1 MAKHLKLDLSSTSRG
16 KFTNNENIILIDDTL
31 SVLCSYD
38 NPNTV
43 NPPPS
48 LKLFMVQ
55 RNSGHNAIT
64 ITQPILMAKGGI
76 DRFSP
81 SNKFIGFNQLK
92 ATKKINRED
101 MGRYIVCECSQTFG
115 NKEIFSNSV
124 YSEALQ
130 IFQSPTII
138 NWDILP
144 ETYLIDDST
153 SSSTI
158 SIPIKFA
165 AIPRPTDKHIAW
177 TIITGYENEFGDVE
191 RNKDSLED
199 DTKESYIIHPG
210 TSIASCIT
218 DPIMSLP
225 NDVYEANIEF
235 TNVTEN
241 ITIILEISNP
251 YGKVEEMLPRIIVE
265 TKQNLTSEMQVM
277 EAKGP
282 MMWVIVL
289 IAAILVISIMMF
301 SFMVCIKRKNKKH
314 QEELDEI
321 DNNDDIK
328 MEKSVYKKEKV
339 VLDQNDLAFHVSEV
353 GESKKLQRFREK
365 KSDFNA
371 SLQDL
376 RAPRLKKQ
384 SEITNRTEKHTKQ
397 NIKSKGSKEELKDF
411 SSSKSNESKSNIK
424 TNAKKDISP
433 KNDNITPRSPKIT
446 TIKSE
451 EIKTKTINSDSVAS
465 ETKRERKSKV
475 EPVVVQTE
483 ISNRNVT
490 FVNEEEND
498 SSYHN
503 GIQSSEHKPVLRH
516 SGPTSYPIMAPPDE
530 DDSFKKT
537 PSRVTSPIHFTGPSE
552 INVPITMVSK

>member
-1 MAKHLKLDLSSTSRG
+1 MSVVAKHLKLDLSSSSRG
-16 KFTNNENIILIDDTL
+16 KFKNNENSILIDDTL
-31 SVLCSYD
+31 SVVCSYD
-38 NPNTV
+38 NPDTV

-55 RNSGHNAIT
+55 RDLDHNKFGSNE
-64 ITQPILMAKGGI
+64 PILLAKGGI
-76 DRFSP
+76 DRFSHN
-81 SNKFIGFNQLK
+81 NKFMGFNQLK

-101 MGRYIVCECSQTFG
+101 MDRYIVCECSQTFG

-144 ETYLIDDST
+144 EAYLIDDLT
-153 SSSTI
+153 TSSTI
-158 SIPIKFA
+158 SIPIKFS
-165 AIPRPTDKHIAW
+165 AIPKPVNKHITW
-177 TIITGYENEFGDVE
+177 SIITGYQNEFGDDYIDE
-191 RNKDSLED
+191 RNEESFDERSEDSSED
-199 DTKESYIIHPG
+199 DEKVSYIIHPG
-210 TSIASCIT
+210 TSIASCVT
-218 DPIMSLP
+218 DPLMSLP
-225 NDVYEANIEF
+225 NDVYEATIEF

-251 YGKVEEMLPRIIVE
+251 YGKVEEMLPQIIVE
-265 TKQNLTSEMQVM
+265 TKQNSTSEMQVM

-371 SLQDL
+371 QNL
-376 RAPRLKKQ
+376 RK
-384 SEITNRTEKHTKQ
+384 
-397 NIKSKGSKEELKDF
+397 IK
-411 SSSKSNESKSNIK
+411 
-424 TNAKKDISP
+424 A
-433 KNDNITPRSPKIT
+433 
-446 TIKSE
+446 
-451 EIKTKTINSDSVAS
+451 
-465 ETKRERKSKV
+465 
-475 EPVVVQTE
+475 
-483 ISNRNVT
+483 
-490 FVNEEEND
+490 
-498 SSYHN
+498 
-503 GIQSSEHKPVLRH
+503 
-516 SGPTSYPIMAPPDE
+516 
-530 DDSFKKT
+530 
-537 PSRVTSPIHFTGPSE
+537 
-552 INVPITMVSK
+552 

>member
-1 MAKHLKLDLSSTSRG
+1 
-16 KFTNNENIILIDDTL
+16 
-31 SVLCSYD
+31 
-38 NPNTV
+38 
-43 NPPPS
+43 
-48 LKLFMVQ
+48 MVQ
-55 RNSGHNAIT
+55 RHLHHNT
-64 ITQPILMAKGGI
+64 KTSNEPILMAKGGI

-101 MGRYIVCECSQTFG
+101 MDRYIVCECSQTFET
-115 NKEIFSNSV
+115 KEIFSNSV

-153 SSSTI
+153 TSSTI
-158 SIPIKFA
+158 SIPIRFA
-165 AIPRPTDKHIAW
+165 AIPKPIDKHITW
-177 TIITGYENEFGDVE
+177 TIITGYQNAFGDDYMDKMDDDDRHLKMDE
-191 RNKDSLED
+191 DSSKDDE
-199 DTKESYIIHPG
+199 KESYIIHPG

-218 DPIMSLP
+218 DPLMSLP

-241 ITIILEISNP
+241 ITVILEISNP
-251 YGKVEEMLPRIIVE
+251 YGKVEEMLPQIIIE
-265 TKQNLTSEMQVM
+265 TKQNSTSEMQVM

-339 VLDQNDLAFHVSEV
+339 VLDQNDLAYHVSEV

-376 RAPRLKKQ
+376 RAPRSKKQ
-384 SEITNRTEKHTKQ
+384 LEITDPKQ
-397 NIKSKGSKEELKDF
+397 KDMKKNIKSKGSKEELKDF
-411 SSSKSNESKSNIK
+411 SSRKSNDAKSNIK
-424 TNAKKDISP
+424 PDLKKDVLPKNENTAPKSP
-433 KNDNITPRSPKIT
+433 KMTSIT
-446 TIKSE
+446 SE
-451 EIKTKTINSDSVAS
+451 EIKTKTINSDFVAS

-475 EPVVVQTE
+475 EPVVVETE
-483 ISNRNVT
+483 ISNRHVT

-498 SSYHN
+498 FPCHN
-503 GIQSSEHKPVLRH
+503 GVHSSEHKPVLRH

>member
-1 MAKHLKLDLSSTSRG
+1 M
-16 KFTNNENIILIDDTL
+16 
-31 SVLCSYD
+31 LCSYD
-38 NPNTV
+38 NPDTV

-48 LKLFMVQ
+48 LKLLMVQ
-55 RNSGHNAIT
+55 RHLDHNT
-64 ITQPILMAKGGI
+64 ITSNKPILMAKGGI

-101 MGRYIVCECSQTFG
+101 VNRYIVCECSQTFG

-144 ETYLIDDST
+144 EFYLIDELT
-153 SSSTI
+153 TSSTI

-165 AIPRPTDKHIAW
+165 AIPKPLNKHITW

-191 RNKDSLED
+191 RNEDSLED
-199 DTKESYIIHPG
+199 DEKESYIIHPG
-210 TSIASCIT
+210 TLTASCMT
-218 DPIMSLP
+218 DPLISLP
-225 NDVYEANIEF
+225 DDVYEATIKF

-251 YGKVEEMLPRIIVE
+251 YGKVEEMLPQIIVE
-265 TKQNLTSEMQVM
+265 TKQNSTSEMQVM
-277 EAKGP
+277 EARGP

-376 RAPRLKKQ
+376 RAPRSKKQ
-384 SEITNRTEKHTKQ
+384 LEIASPKQ
-397 NIKSKGSKEELKDF
+397 KDMKKNIKYKGSKEESNHF
-411 SSSKSNESKSNIK
+411 SSRKSNESKSNIK
-424 TNAKKDISP
+424 PDAKMDLSP
-433 KNDNITPRSPKIT
+433 KNENAVPKSPRITS
-446 TIKSE
+446 IKSE
-451 EIKTKTINSDSVAS
+451 EIKTKTINSDSGAS
-465 ETKRERKSKV
+465 DVKRERKSKV
-475 EPVVVQTE
+475 EPVVVETE
-483 ISNRNVT
+483 ISNRHVT
-490 FVNEEEND
+490 FVNEQEND
-498 SSYHN
+498 ILYHN